1 MVGSSYLEDFLHL
14 AQAGNLGGEVT
25 SISEVVADL
34 RPLLINSL
42 DVDVLGRNLLFLRST
57 I

>member
-14 AQAGNLGGEVT
+14 VEAGKLGGEVT

-42 DVDVLGRNLLFLRST
+42 DVDVLGRNLLFLQST

>member
-14 AQAGNLGGEVT
+14 AQAGNLGDEIAL
-25 SISEVVADL
+25 ISKVVVDL
-34 RPLLINSL
+34 RPLLINNL
-42 DVDVLGRNLLFLRST
+42 DVDVLGRNLLFLQST